1 MLKVVISIALGIFS
15 TMGHVGHAQEQSDD
29 GLIVSGHNKTAIL
42 ATERLKKS
50 WYDGA
55 YHFSPAVRA
64 GDYLFLS
71 GVAVSIRGEETPIDR
86 ETFKK
91 HLRLG
96 FTRLQTVLTA
106 AGTNMNSIV
115 KITSFHVFDSPLL
128 DVEKRDQI
136 LAMAEVKGEFME
148 EPHAAWTAVGTTA
161 LLPDAGVVEI
171 DIVAYAPLAK

>member
-1 MLKVVISIALGIFS
+1 MRKTLLSTVFFALGL
-15 TMGHVGHAQEQSDD
+15 VGYSCQAQERSAD
-29 GLIVSGHNKTAIL
+29 GLVVTGHNKTAII

-64 GDYLFLS
+64 GDFLYLS
-71 GVAVSIRGEETPIDR
+71 GVAVSIRNTETPIDR
-86 ETFKK
+86 EAYKSLIRT
-91 HLRLG
+91 G
-96 FTRLQTVLTA
+96 FSRLQTVLKA
-106 AGTNMNSIV
+106 AGTDMNSIV

-128 DVEKRDQI
+128 AVDKRDQV
-136 LAMAEVKGEFME
+136 LVMAEVKGEFME

-171 DIVAYAPLAK
+171 DIVAYAPLEK

>member
-1 MLKVVISIALGIFS
+1 MRRLLTSVVICIVGSLGCVS
-15 TMGHVGHAQEQSDD
+15 HAQEKSDD
-29 GLIVSGHNKTAIL
+29 GLVVSGHNKTAII
-42 ATERLKKS
+42 ATERLKRG

-71 GVAVSIRGEETPIDR
+71 GVAVSIRGEETPINR
-86 ETFKK
+86 ETFKT
-91 HLRLG
+91 HLRRG
-96 FTRLQTVLTA
+96 FTSLQTVLTA
-106 AGTNMNSIV
+106 AGTDMNSIV

-128 DVEKRDQI
+128 DVSKRDQV

-148 EPHAAWTAVGTTA
+148 EPHAAWTAVGTTG

-171 DIVAYAPLAK
+171 DIVAYAPIVK

>member
-1 MLKVVISIALGIFS
+1 MKKALLGTIIFALGLIGYS
-15 TMGHVGHAQEQSDD
+15 SLAQERSVD
-29 GLIVSGHNKTAIL
+29 GLVVTGHNKTAII
-42 ATERLKKS
+42 ATERLKRG

-71 GVAVSIRGEETPIDR
+71 GVAVSIRNTETPINRQAYKDLVR
-86 ETFKK
+86 S
-91 HLRLG
+91 G
-96 FTRLQTVLTA
+96 FSRLQTVLKA
-106 AGTNMNSIV
+106 AGTDMNSIV

-128 DVEKRDQI
+128 AVDKRDQV
-136 LAMAEVKGEFME
+136 LVMAEVKGEFME

-171 DIVAYAPLAK
+171 DIVAYAPLGK

>member
-1 MLKVVISIALGIFS
+1 MRKILTYIAILTIGS
-15 TMGHVGHAQEQSDD
+15 MGYASHAQEKSAD
-29 GLIVSGHNKTAIL
+29 GLEVSGHNKTAII
-42 ATERLKKS
+42 ATERLKRG

-96 FTRLQTVLTA
+96 FTRLQTILNA
-106 AGTNMNSIV
+106 AGTDMNSIV

-128 DVEKRDQI
+128 SVNKRDQV

-148 EPHAAWTAVGTTA
+148 EPHAAWSAVGTTA

-171 DIVAYAPLAK
+171 DIIAYAPLAK

>member
-1 MLKVVISIALGIFS
+1 MRKILVFVAISIMGS
-15 TMGHVGHAQEQSDD
+15 TGYVSHAQEKSPD
-29 GLIVSGHNKTAIL
+29 GLEVSAHNKTAII
-42 ATERLKKS
+42 ATERLKRG

-71 GVAVSIRGEETPIDR
+71 GVAVSIRGEETPIGR
-86 ETFKK
+86 EDFKK

-96 FTRLQTVLTA
+96 FTRLQTILTA
-106 AGTNMNSIV
+106 AGTDMNSIV

-128 DVEKRDQI
+128 SVSKRDQV
-136 LAMAEVKGEFME
+136 LAMAEVKSEFME

-171 DIVAYAPLAK
+171 DIVAYAPLEK